1 MNKRSLTN
9 FLLVS
14 ALMLSGATTFVSC
27 KDYDSD
33 AQFDQ
38 NNEWNKKF
46 SEIVAE
52 QDQKLKKVN
61 DDLTA
66 LINQIKSCDCS
77 DEATIALIEKQIEQN
92 QKVRDAIKDIAN
104 SAIDDLLNDN
114 ERLNEA
120 ISKSEAVHKLMVE
133 IYGDENNAGLKKTLE
148 NLKND
153 FEGAKAGWTEKTN
166 ALSDSVKWALT
177 LAQADSVRLDLLEQR
192 VSNNET
198 NITELQN
205 QYNQLNNVTIPQ
217 LSNDLNQ
224 AKQDIIE
231 AQRVADEA
239 LQKANALDAELTQKI
254 TAAKDEIL
262 EQVAANYTTK
272 DELEALKLEIVA
284 NYYDKTGID
293 NKFTDIEEKYNSLI
307 AELSDVFNKLVTGV
321 IVQGSESPITGY
333 ESTPFGVSMNVLGAY
348 YGSADGTVDFADG
361 TNAIERGGTLLS
373 SSDKNS
379 GLIFI
384 NVNPVNVDPSGIKFT
399 LVDSQGN
406 EAPFKLTPVNTDRV
420 LKFGVSRAATNSNGF
435 YALEVKLDEDKIA
448 EAKTWTKADAQD
460 LKDAAQNVLNKLR
473 HPKTSALNI
482 GDIVSSV
489 ESVFNNRLTRYGV
502 KATWSYKANGK
513 TVTKST
519 VSELN
524 LAATAIKPLSY
535 GFLKNGVNVTIPTI
549 PTLQSKIDFKSY
561 HFNWT
566 NIEELGNVKTS
577 ITLEGMPDLDNI
589 QIDGS
594 VVVPVPGVGISF
606 NGQTVEGVLDPE
618 TGKVTVDL
626 TNLSPDV
633 KVTFGEGEDKVTI
646 NKDNFK
652 ITIPKKTEGEDFDV
666 TIPMDEFNKIIRSIN
681 SQVGNMIGQVDNIV
695 DQVEGWANTID
706 GQVINRV
713 NRFIKRFNNILANA
727 NDFLQPTMLYTSQAG
742 SWNQLP
748 TVKEAA
754 AYLKLNGGVA
764 KTVFI
769 PTSYTAELLA
779 PAYKKY
785 IVVKDEAGNV
795 VNAGPNTNKVIDG
808 NIYKIGFEVKKAGTY
823 SITYNAVDYSGKT
836 ASRTFYVKVI
846 E

>member
-77 DEATIALIEKQIEQN
+77 DEATIALIEKQIKEN
-92 QKVRDAIKDIAN
+92 QEVRDAIKDIAN

-133 IYGDENNAGLKKTLE
+133 IYGDENNAGLKKSLE

-192 VSNNET
+192 VSTNET

-217 LSNDLNQ
+217 LSNDLDQ
-224 AKQDIIE
+224 AKQDIVE
-231 AQRVADEA
+231 AKRVADEA
-239 LQKANALDAELTQKI
+239 LQKANALDDELRQKI
-254 TAAKDEIL
+254 SDAKDEIL

-293 NKFTDIEEKYNSLI
+293 NKFTEIEEKYNSLI

-348 YGSADGTVDFADG
+348 YGSASGRVDFDFDK
-361 TNAIERGGTLLS
+361 TNVIERGGTLLS
-373 SSDKNS
+373 TSDKNA

-420 LKFGVSRAATNSNGF
+420 LKFGVSRAAANTNGF

-448 EAKTWTKADAQD
+448 EAKTWTSADAQD
-460 LKDAAQNVLNKLR
+460 LKSAAQNVLNKLR

-535 GFLKNGVNVTIPTI
+535 EFLQNGINVTVPTI
-549 PTLQSKIDFKSY
+549 PSLEEKLNLVSY
-561 HFNWT
+561 KFNWT
-566 NIEELGNVKTS
+566 PIAGIEDMTTSVTLTIPDSENIK
-577 ITLEGMPDLDNI
+577 I
-589 QIDGS
+589 
-594 VVVPVPGVGISF
+594 
-606 NGQTVEGVLDPE
+606 NGKLTP
-618 TGKVTVDL
+618 TVDL
-626 TNLSPDV
+626 
-633 KVTFGEGEDKVTI
+633 
-646 NKDNFK
+646 NKEFDENGLIK
-652 ITIPKKTEGEDFDV
+652 DV
-666 TIPMDEFNKIIRSIN
+666 TVTVGDIDLSNATIKVGETEKTYDIVVSMSEFNRVINDVN
-681 SQVGNMIGQVDNIV
+681 SQVGNMIGSVNDLIDKVNGYT
-695 DQVEGWANTID
+695 ETID